1 MRTLPTI
8 CSQRS
13 SVSQVSRQA
22 ANGKSGHCEFVSV
35 VTAASPCTPNAYSA
49 EELPVAHPSMYDES
63 GSKRLQ
69 SWIARAAARAPDRP
83 WLVRADDGK
92 IVSYGQLREMTGRFA
107 AYLHRRGIGPN
118 DRVALLA
125 ENSIEQ
131 LLCYFGVM
139 AAGATVCTVHVEMN
153 RNQLPGILDRLKPKL
168 ILYQDGVRLD
178 EALASADAPRL
189 RIGHHDAAG
198 TGTLLGEVA
207 RCTPSEPKSVA
218 RPQDDAVILFTS
230 GTSAK
235 PKGVVLNFREFLS
248 NIDPVADGFGISAD
262 DRLYDFRPFSWAS
275 AQLLGAL
282 APVNRG
288 ATLVLAEKFSASR
301 FFGHLRDH
309 GVTIATGNPTTLN
322 ILLNSA
328 SKFEQDTLP
337 KLRFVTSSSA
347 PLLLDEWKRFEQK
360 FRIRVAQGYGA
371 SEVSWIAAISGEERR
386 LGTVGRP
393 FAYHD
398 FAIVDGEGRPL
409 PAGEIGHVE
418 IGGWPDHPFRYLA
431 EDGEVR
437 VHARGRMRTGDI
449 GCLDADGFLMLTG
462 REKELIIR
470 GGAKI
475 SPLEIDACLMQCPEV
490 IEAATVGVP
499 DAIYGEEVVS
509 YVVGRPGAM
518 LDTAAL
524 LQHCASALPAFK
536 APKRIVL
543 ESVLPKTEHGK
554 LDRKAL
560 VEKWKKQY
568 ASPPE
573 GEADVRGTS
582 NSRC

>member
-1 MRTLPTI
+1 M
-8 CSQRS
+8 
-13 SVSQVSRQA
+13 
-22 ANGKSGHCEFVSV
+22 H
-35 VTAASPCTPNAYSA
+35 NAT
-49 EELPVAHPSMYDES
+49 
-63 GSKRLQ
+63 GSKLLQ
-69 SWIARAAARAPDRP
+69 DWIARAAARAPRKP
-83 WLVRADDGK
+83 WVIAADDDRT
-92 IVSYGQLREMTGRFA
+92 IDYARMLDIAGRFA
-107 AYLHRRGIGPN
+107 AWLRRRGIGPN
-118 DRVALLA
+118 DRIALLA

-139 AAGATVCTVHVEMN
+139 AAGATICTVHVEMN
-153 RNQLPGILDRLKPKL
+153 RNQLGGILDRLRPKL
-168 ILYQDGVRLD
+168 ILYQDGLRLD
-178 EALASADAPRL
+178 DGLAAAGAPRL
-189 RIGHHDAAG
+189 AIGRHDALGAD
-198 TGTLLGEVA
+198 TLFDELA
-207 RCTPSEPKSVA
+207 HCAPSGPETAA
-218 RPQDDAVILFTS
+218 RPDDDAVILFTS

-248 NIDPVADGFGISAD
+248 NIDPLATGFGISAD

-282 APVNRG
+282 VPVNRG

-437 VHARGRMRTGDI
+437 VHACGRMRTGDI

-509 YVVGRPGAM
+509 YVVGRPGPT